1 MNQSVEEILRSH
13 YVDGALHTH
22 VSMVQPRGK
31 FQFNRQGLEEFWDT
45 YCQRLLTDKNHI
57 MGVAEKPQHYLPVLV
72 DVDLKVKDDGNIEFG
87 DHLYTPEQTKLVIEI
102 YQSVLRTIVDQCTD
116 DHLLCVLLEKPMYY
130 ITTGETIH
138 AKNGFHLHFPNLFL
152 SKIDQEIQLI
162 PRVQEA
168 MTDYKVFEN
177 LGYLNSADAIDK
189 ACCKVPWLMYGSR
202 KSEDMDPYTVTK
214 VFDADAYEIDLEDAF
229 KSYRLY
235 DLHEKP
241 IKIVGRV
248 IEYLPRIL
256 SVIPYGRTTSE
267 VRQGLTSPLKM
278 KIVEERIT
286 EKKYLQVSV
295 IDTLKISAKLLPLL
309 ADFRCED
316 RNEWLKIGYALNNIG
331 DSSTEALDQW
341 MTFSSRSDEKYEEST
356 CIYEWERMIKRD
368 VPTIGTLHHFAKL
381 DNPELYEKFKQEQS
395 SHFVADSLNGSH
407 NDIAKI
413 MHAEYSNEF
422 VCASIAN
429 KVWYQFI
436 NHRWEEIEEGVFLR
450 SRISEEIVKK
460 YTALAHDIVNKQG
473 AAADKPEA
481 NMYEARNKQIGKM
494 ISNLKSAPFKNHIM
508 KEAMEIFYDRRFK
521 GKLDQNP
528 YLIGFQNGIYDLK
541 LCKFRQGC
549 PEDFISKCIPI
560 DYKEYDESSDEVQ
573 NIIEFLQKVFPDS
586 SIRTYFLDT
595 YSDIFVGGNSQ
606 KKVYLWTGEGDNAK
620 SITQSFFEKMLG
632 ELAIKFNTQY
642 FTGKKTSTGSANPEL
657 ARAAPPVRHATMEEP
672 DADEQ
677 LNIGELKKL
686 SGGDSYWA
694 RDLFEKGKSTREV
707 FPMFTITFICLDGD
721 TPISL
726 SSGVSIALKNMQQRM
741 SLFEVFTWNSE
752 KMGIVNST
760 PNKFLDKGIHDTI
773 TLTLG
778 DNRKITCTPDH
789 KFLTKDDVWIEAKNI
804 VCGVTQLRMGP
815 LHPMA
820 DDIFEESRYVIN
832 NSFNLH
838 TLPNKL
844 RCMALCRLL
853 GYTYKSGSA
862 MLTNPQS
869 GSAMLTID
877 YRIDSI
883 PIIQDIYSVTGKVP
897 TIKQHDNSV
906 HISLSGLNLDLYQ
919 FIFDDDCPLFL
930 VREFIGAVFGR
941 YSEFNERSGGPFTGL
956 TSSGGPFTGLTL
968 SGYDEVIELLQTR
981 FSISLS
987 GLIKFGKNVGFRY
1000 CTHKTQ
1006 KMANICSCQSYKEAI
1021 YAQNSW
1027 ITDRTR
1033 FLVLCEGL
1041 SLEDT
1046 LNNVKNEYRAK
1057 NEFISERYMITSDQI
1072 EQNDIDQEIDLSEF
1086 LFKTGLYN
1094 KTDMVYQSFYME
1106 VVGIKKSGQRHV
1118 YDLNMD
1124 EKYSNFIAAGI
1135 VTHNCNKLPKLK
1147 YSDKATWNR
1156 LRVIPFESTFVDS
1169 DQPCPATFEEQI
1181 LQKRFPMDKTFSQ
1194 KIPGMVTAF
1203 AWYLLQWRQK
1213 VTIRIEP
1220 EKVREATAVYRRQN
1234 DIYRQFIEEC
1244 IIEDDKNSVTLTE
1257 IYVQFKEWY
1266 KEGWSNMSI
1275 PIKNEVKEYFERLW
1289 GETDRGCKWDGYRIR
1304 SMADNSMD
1312 GAAGNDL
1319 GEYTEDGRALP
1330 PM

>member
-1 MNQSVEEILRSH
+1 MNQTVEEILRNH

-31 FQFNRQGLEEFWDT
+31 FQFNRQGLEAFWDT

-57 MGVAEKPQHYLPVLV
+57 LGVAEKPQHYLPVLV
-72 DVDLKVKDDGNIEFG
+72 DVDLKVKDNGNIEFG
-87 DHLYTPEQTKLVIEI
+87 EHLYTPEQTKLVIEI

-152 SKIDQEIQLI
+152 SKIDQEVQLI

-168 MTDYKVFEN
+168 MSDYKVFDN
-177 LGYLNSADAIDK
+177 LGYANSADAIDK

-214 VFDADAYEIDLEDAF
+214 VFDADAYEIDIEDAF

-267 VRQGLTSPLKM
+267 VRQGLASPLKM
-278 KIVEERIT
+278 KIAEDRVT

-295 IDTLKISAKLLPLL
+295 IESLKISAKLLPLL
-309 ADFRCED
+309 ADSRCED
-316 RNEWLKIGYALNNIG
+316 RNEWLTVGWVLNNIG

-341 MTFSSRSDEKYEEST
+341 MAFSSRSDEKYEEST

-381 DNPELYEKFKQEQS
+381 DSPDLYEKFKQEQS
-395 SHFVADSLNGSH
+395 AHFVADSLNGSH

-450 SRISEEIVKK
+450 SRISDKIVLK
-460 YTALAHDIVNKQG
+460 YTALSHDITNKQG
-473 AAADKPEA
+473 DAVDKPEA
-481 NMYEARNKQIGKM
+481 NMYADRNKQIGKM
-494 ISNLKSAPFKNHIM
+494 ISNLKSAPFKTNIM
-508 KEAMEIFYDRRFK
+508 KEAMEVFYDRRFK
-521 GKLDQNP
+521 EKLDQNP

-541 LCKFRQGC
+541 LCKFRNGC

-560 DYKEYDESSDEVQ
+560 DYKEYDESDEEVQ

-642 FTGKKTSTGSANPEL
+642 FTGKKASTGSANPEL

-726 SSGVSIALKNMQQRM
+726 SSGVSISLKNMQQRV
-741 SLFEVFTWNSE
+741 SLFEIFAWNDK
-752 KMGIVNST
+752 KMGLINST
-760 PNKFLDKGIHDTI
+760 PNKFLDKGIYDTI
-773 TLTLG
+773 TLTLM

-789 KFLTKDDVWIEAKNI
+789 KFLTKDCGWIEAKNI
-804 VCGVTQLRMGP
+804 VCGMTQLRMGP
-815 LHPMA
+815 SHPVV
-820 DDIFEESRYVIN
+820 DDIFEEYNYTIN
-832 NSFNLH
+832 NSFNLR

-853 GYTYKSGSA
+853 GYTYKSGTTRSA
-862 MLTNPQS
+862 TM
-869 GSAMLTID
+869 TIN
-877 YRIDSI
+877 YRIDAI
-883 PIIQDIYSVTGKVP
+883 PIIQDIYSVTKKIPKIVQG
-897 TIKQHDNSV
+897 DNVV
-906 HISLSGLNLDLYQ
+906 HIDLTGLNLDLHL
-919 FIFDDDCPLFL
+919 FVFDDDCPLFL
-930 VREFIGAVFGR
+930 VREFIGAVFGCNCMVPKFIDN
-941 YSEFNERSGGPFTGL
+941 SFGD
-956 TSSGGPFTGLTL
+956 L
-968 SGYDEVIELLQTR
+968 SIAGYDDVVELLNTR
-981 FSISLS
+981 FSINLS
-987 GLIKFGKNVGFRY
+987 GLQQFGKNVGFRY
-1000 CTHKTQ
+1000 CIHKTQ
-1006 KMANICSCQSYKEAI
+1006 KMTEICSCLSYRDAI
-1021 YAQNSW
+1021 YEQNSW
-1027 ITDRTR
+1027 INERTR
-1033 FLVLCEGL
+1033 SLGGL
-1041 SLEDT
+1041 ST
-1046 LNNVKNEYRAK
+1046 LDDVKKEYRAK
-1057 NEFISERYMITSDQI
+1057 NEFLSEKYMVTHGLP
-1072 EQNDIDQEIDLSEF
+1072 QEIDLSEF
-1086 LFKTGLYN
+1086 ILKTGLYQHN
-1094 KTDMVYQSFYME
+1094 NNMDMVFSSFTME
-1106 VVGIKKSGQRHV
+1106 VVGIKESGLRHV

-1124 EKYSNFIAAGI
+1124 EKYSNFVASGI

-1181 LQKRFPMDKTFSQ
+1181 LQKRFPMDKTFAQ
-1194 KIPGMVTAF
+1194 KIPGMVSAF

-1304 SMADNSMD
+1304 SLADNSLD